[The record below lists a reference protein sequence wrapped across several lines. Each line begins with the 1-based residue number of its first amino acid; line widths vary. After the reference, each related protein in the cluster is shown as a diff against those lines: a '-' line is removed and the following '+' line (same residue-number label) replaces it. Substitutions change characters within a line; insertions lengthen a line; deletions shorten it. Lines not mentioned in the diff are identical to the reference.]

1 MIKGAQAA
9 WAAAFRE
16 RHHRAPPLLLP
27 NVWDGAS
34 ARIFNAAGFDV
45 IATTSGGVAWALG
58 YGDGERAPWPEI
70 CAATARI
77 IRAARCA
84 VTIDLEGG
92 YAASRDELRA
102 HVAEIIRL
110 GAIGI
115 NLEDGQPGN
124 PQHILPL
131 DEAVERLR
139 AARAAADA
147 MAVPIVINARID
159 LFLASRGKDLSHFD
173 EAVARAQAY
182 LAAGADCLY
191 PIGLNTPEPLA
202 RFVAAVRAPVNAMAT
217 PSGPGPA
224 ELARLGV
231 ARVSTATTLAVATI
245 GKMREIAR
253 DLNRGEGFDA
263 LACDETYPSVQQ
275 LFA

>member
-1 MIKGAQAA
+1 MIEGTPAA

-27 NVWDGAS
+27 NVWGGAS
-34 ARIFNAAGFDV
+34 ARIFNAAGFDM

-70 CAATARI
+70 CTATARI
-77 IRAARCA
+77 VRAARCA
-84 VTIDLEGG
+84 VTVDLEGG
-92 YAASRDELRA
+92 YAASRDELRE
-102 HVAEIIRL
+102 HVAEIIRF
-110 GAIGI
+110 GAVGI

-124 PQHILPL
+124 PQLILPL

-139 AARAAADA
+139 VARAAADT

-159 LFLASRGKDLSHFD
+159 LFLASRGKDLSRFD
-173 EAVARAQAY
+173 EAVARTQAY

-191 PIGLNTPEPLA
+191 PIGLVTPEPLA
-202 RFVAAVRAPVNAMAT
+202 RFVAAVPAPINAMAVPGG
-217 PSGPGPA
+217 PSLA

-231 ARVSTATTLAVATI
+231 ARVSTATTLAIAAT
-245 GKMREIAR
+245 GKMRDIAR
-253 DLNRGEGFDA
+253 ELRCGESFDA
-263 LACDETYPSVQQ
+263 LACNETYPAVQQ